1 LQGGDGHGCPRCPD
15 RDCPRSS
22 KSLGCL
28 VQRVPDVV
36 EAPTVSA
43 GVLRG
48 ARRRRDSLKSSRDQT
63 SSVDVTL
70 GKTPSASKGT
80 GKNYGQQHDANPPR
94 LNSS

>member
-1 LQGGDGHGCPRCPD
+1 MAMAACAAD

-63 SSVDVTL
+63 SSVDVW
-70 GKTPSASKGT
+70 KNSKCIE
-80 GKNYGQQHDANPPR
+80 KHC
-94 LNSS
+94 